1 MGGGGKG
8 GTTTTQTMQI
18 PPEVMARY
26 NAVNARAETVAQ
38 TPYQKYSNDPNAFVA
53 PLTQTQQAGIQNTNT
68 MAGAAQPYYGAA
80 AALTAAGA
88 GSANPQGLNVGQY
101 YNPYTQAVAAPTLEA
116 LQQQQATERSS
127 LMNPQTARS
136 FGGDRSGIV
145 AANLARQQALGTAQ
159 AMNPI
164 YKQAYDQA
172 LTTAG
177 QQQGVGLAAQQ
188 ANLQRLGQAG
198 AQFGQLG
205 SGAQAAGLA
214 GAQAQLAAGSTEQ
227 QTGQA
232 SLQALYNQFQQQ
244 QAYPFQIAQFLSN
257 IATGTGALSGNTTTG
272 TTQGGGGF
280 FSDERLKE
288 NVEQVGKTN
297 DGQNIYRYNYKGD
310 PRSQI
315 GLIAQEVAQD
325 HPEAVGQKDG
335 YLTVDY
341 RDATNDAVREHK
353 ADGGDIGTSAYDI
366 SAPSAMMGGSPVS
379 PEVLAGLAAKP
390 MVGLGGLPIAPG
402 ATSPGAAGILAPK
415 ATGLSPGS
423 IEGAQA
429 QLATLRGAD
438 MGKSQSG
445 SDYFDQQK
453 QQLQDFLSAHG
464 ASSQGGLVSAP
475 GEYARGGYAGDGYVN
490 PALQYYGPQGG
501 KSGLG
506 AGGPYGA
513 QLTPAQVQAMKAAE
527 LMRPQQQRSGIE
539 TANQMASMA
548 LKGNEAWK
556 ARPDFLRSAADIAA
570 RDRQVQ
576 AAAARD
582 TRDIAWADQYAKD
595 NAGLAPL
602 QGPGTEDVMGRPLQA
617 RGGLIHREHHA
628 GLGPVGGSMPYGSV
642 EEENA
647 LGGALTA
654 PLQRHEMMQPGK
666 MGQPASQPS
675 GAQQLGQMAGQA
687 KGLFDKGKNVY
698 DFAAKKLSG
707 EATGLAGQPVNVG
720 SATATP
726 LAEATTGA
734 ASAAAPATEGLAIAA
749 APAAEL
755 GAGLAGAAEAGAGLA
770 GAAEAGAGLAGAAGA
785 AEGAGMLGSLA
796 AGAGAVGEGIMA
808 ALPFLAFLSDKR
820 SKHDIESVGELN
832 DGQPVYRFK
841 YNGDDETRMGLMAQD
856 VEQDHPE
863 AVRGLGG
870 VKMVDYHRA
879 TDDAAR
885 QRHSNGERVADTG
898 EAPQGGDFLSKLAS
912 TFEDVGD
919 TAVGL
924 GKKAI
929 DSVPTKDTFWV
940 PAIAGLGSMLA
951 SPNKTLAGA
960 IGSGLVGGA
969 TTYEAMQKQNALEAK
984 QRLDT
989 AKEMF
994 KGPFAE
1000 GDQIYYTDLSGRRL
1014 TPQEYGPALRAYIEG
1029 KPQTAAAAPMA
1040 PPAAPPPP
1048 GGSAINT
1055 AKNIATTPSPT
1066 VERVAAPKPPVP
1078 STVAQKPTPGE
1089 VAQAAAKPEKP
1100 IAPVAEEEGQPQ
1112 VKDKA
1117 AIKDELLADPNRW
1130 SSTPAGRN
1138 PVTLRRIA
1146 ERAEAETAKIDKTI
1160 TTLSS
1165 IDPKSPQVAS
1175 LIAQRAQHEANRKEY
1190 TDRSDKILDEAA
1202 DLIYENQKAVSAGR
1216 TTGQVGREQLGD
1228 IKPFKAPGTL
1238 SQSQAETDP
1247 EVLGQ
1252 RIAHY
1257 TEEFNRLRERG
1268 FDAKAKEAFDR
1279 AEQDRAR
1286 LNSLVNIV
1294 QTTQAGTQ
1302 FSHNPNGTPLQ
1313 VTKPVPQPSDYRGGI
1328 DPNTGAVQRKPV
1340 TEFVGYPETGGH
1352 PVDPE
1357 LIGKKVMLRNAE
1369 GDKRV
1374 VKSQEKSD
1382 KQEAEFSDAAE
1393 KSSSGIQ
1400 SIMKFATAAKVL
1412 EAKGTNITRSELSNL
1427 ARGLGFETLANQVM
1441 TAKDEVAAYNAVKT
1455 NVDQAIG
1462 QVTEA
1467 FSRPTQAEFLISERK
1482 ATPSIDMPADSAR
1495 SLSQTRLAALLWQG
1509 SLKSD
1514 WENEK
1519 RMNGTSNFAA
1529 WKDAWQK
1536 AHPRAMFEEAA
1547 DRALGNFKGQALP
1560 PPNKFTEGV
1569 VYVMPKDV
1577 SKSQIGKMLSQQGY
1591 RPGDMFVMNGVNH
1604 ENNDVGTPRKVS
1616 PTEAYKMHLQAPA
1629 LTYGM

>member
-38 TPYQKYSNDPNAFVA
+38 TPYQPYSSNPNAFVA

-80 AALTAAGA
+80 AGLTAMGA

-101 YNPYTQAVAAPTLEA
+101 YNPYTQAVADPTLRA
-116 LQQQQATERSS
+116 LQQQQGVEQSS
-127 LMNPQTARS
+127 LMNPQSARS
-136 FGGDRSGIV
+136 FGGDRSGLV
-145 AANLARQQALGTAQ
+145 QANLTRQQDLATAQ
-159 AMNPI
+159 AMSPI

-172 LTTAG
+172 LATAQ

-205 SGAQAAGLA
+205 SSAQAAGLA
-214 GAQAQLAAGSTEQ
+214 GAQAQLAAGQTEQ
-227 QTGQA
+227 QTSQA
-232 SLQALYNQFQQQ
+232 GLQALYNQFQQQ

-257 IATGTGALSGNTTTG
+257 IATGTGALSGNTTTSN
-272 TTQGGGGF
+272 TQGGGGF

-288 NVEQVGKTN
+288 NIEQVGKTN

-325 HPEAVGQKDG
+325 HPEAVGKKDG

-366 SAPSAMMGGSPVS
+366 GAPSAMMGKSPVS
-379 PEVLAGLAAKP
+379 PEVLAGLGAKP
-390 MVGLGGLPIAPG
+390 MVGLGGLPITTG
-402 ATSPGAAGILAPK
+402 ASDPGAAGLLAPK

-429 QLATLRGAD
+429 QLATLKGAD

-445 SDYFDQQK
+445 QAYFDQQK
-453 QQLQDFLSAHG
+453 QQLQDFLAAHG
-464 ASSQGGLVSAP
+464 AASQGGLVSVP

-617 RGGLIHREHHA
+617 RGGLIGYA
-628 GLGPVGGSMPYGSV
+628 GGGMPYGSI
-642 EEENA
+642 EEENP
-647 LGGALTA
+647 LGDALTSG
-654 PLQRHEMMQPGK
+654 QQQHQMMQPGK
-666 MGQPASQPS
+666 MGQPTPPPT
-675 GAQQLGQMAGQA
+675 GAQQVGQAAGLGLKA
-687 KGLFDKGKNVY
+687 KGLFDSGKKAY
-698 DFAAKKLSG
+698 DFAAKKLAG
-707 EATGLAGQPVNVG
+707 DTTGAAGQTVNVG

-734 ASAAAPATEGLAIAA
+734 AGAAVPGVESGIAAAAPATEGLATVA
-749 APAAEL
+749 APAAE
-755 GAGLAGAAEAGAGLA
+755 GLIGAAAPA
-770 GAAEAGAGLAGAAGA
+770 AAEAGAGLAGAAGTAA
-785 AEGAGMLGSLA
+785 AEGPGLIGALA
-796 AGAGAVGEGIMA
+796 SGAGAVGEGLS
-808 ALPFLAFLSDKR
+808 ALGPLLLAFLHTGGR
-820 SKHDIESVGELN
+820 IGE
-832 DGQPVYRFK
+832 
-841 YNGDDETRMGLMAQD
+841 
-856 VEQDHPE
+856 
-863 AVRGLGG
+863 
-870 VKMVDYHRA
+870 HRQHHA
-879 TDDAAR
+879 G
-885 QRHSNGERVADTG
+885 GERVADTG
-898 EAPQGGDFLSKLAS
+898 EAPQGDDFLSKLAS
-912 TFEDVGD
+912 TFKDAGD

-924 GKKAI
+924 GKKVAENI
-929 DSVPTKDTFWV
+929 PTSDTFWV

-969 TTYEAMQKQNALEAK
+969 TTYEGMQKQNALEAK

-1000 GDQIYYTDLSGRRL
+1000 GDQIYYTDLTGRRL

-1029 KPQTAAAAPMA
+1029 KPQTAAAAPVA
-1040 PPAAPPPP
+1040 PPPPP
-1048 GGSAINT
+1048 GGNAVRT
-1055 AKNIATTPSPT
+1055 AKDIATTPPPA
-1066 VERVAAPKPPVP
+1066 VERAASPKPLVP
-1078 STVAQKPTPGE
+1078 STVTQKPTPGE
-1089 VAQAAAKPEKP
+1089 TAQAAANPTP
-1100 IAPVAEEEGQPQ
+1100 PVVEGEGEPQ
-1112 VKDKA
+1112 LKDKA

-1138 PVTLRRIA
+1138 PVVLRKIA
-1146 ERAEAETAKIDKTI
+1146 ERAEAATAKIDKTI
-1160 TTLSS
+1160 ATLASV
-1165 IDPKSPQVAS
+1165 DPKSSQVQS

-1228 IKPFKAPGTL
+1228 IKPFKSPGNL

-1302 FSHNPNGTPLQ
+1302 FSYNPNGTPRQ

-1427 ARGLGFETLANQVM
+1427 ARGLGFEALANQVM

-1482 ATPSIDMPADSAR
+1482 ATPSIDMPADSAH

-1536 AHPRAMFEEAA
+1536 AHPRAMFEESA

-1560 PPNKFTEGV
+1560 PANKFTEGV

-1577 SKSQIGKMLSQQGY
+1577 SKSQIGTMLLKQGY
-1591 RPGDMFVMNGVNH
+1591 RPGDLFVMNGVNH

-1616 PTEAYKMHLQAPA
+1616 PTEAYKLHLQAPA